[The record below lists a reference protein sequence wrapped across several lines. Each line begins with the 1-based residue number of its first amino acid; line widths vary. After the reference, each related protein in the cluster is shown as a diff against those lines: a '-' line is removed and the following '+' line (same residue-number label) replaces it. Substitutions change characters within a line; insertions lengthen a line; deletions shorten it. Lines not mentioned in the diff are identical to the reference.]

1 MPSATMTTSSS
12 RSLAIAVAV
21 LLNRLRSEKVGDAAP
36 WTTWGLSLSSPLST
50 EVRSLPLT
58 RISSA
63 REPREAAHA
72 LMRACFAS
80 SRCSARPVVS

>member
-12 RSLAIAVAV
+12 RSFAIAVAV
-21 LLNRLRSEKVGDAAP
+21 LLSKLRSEKVGDAAP
-36 WTTWGLSLSSPLST
+36 LTVWSLSLSSPLST

-63 REPREAAHA
+63 REPREVPHA
-72 LMRACFAS
+72 LIRACFAS